1 MAHRLKTVI
10 DYDRLIVLDQ
20 GRIVEM
26 DTPAALI
33 KKEDGTFRNMCMQSG
48 MFNELYETAMTAK
61 TG

>member
-1 MAHRLKTVI
+1 MI